1 MADSFTS
8 EYLKR
13 RKERTAQSALSSM
26 ATRDYAQRQL
36 ASAARSVSTS
46 QTAKIPAQP
55 SSSPS
60 TSRHSAKSAFHR
72 RRRRMILG
80 GSQGSQERQGAQL

>member
-26 ATRDYAQRQL
+26 ATRDYAQSQL

-60 TSRHSAKSAFHR
+60 TSRHSATSAFTP
-72 RRRRMILG
+72 
-80 GSQGSQERQGAQL
+80 SAQ